1 MIREICDGE
10 EVNEQEL
17 VIDDD
22 ESVRR
27 AFQLLFQSADFD
39 VQAFCSAAEF
49 LEGASF
55 SDDSCIIL
63 DMRMPGM
70 IGLNLQKKLTSRKIR
85 IPVIVVSAY
94 DDARTRDLARE
105 LGAVA
110 SFRKPVDDQNR
121 IDAIEWAMGEKVKD
135 KQPAISGKWE

>member
-1 MIREICDGE
+1 MTDQCEDHF
-10 EVNEQEL
+10 
-17 VIDDD
+17 
-22 ESVRR
+22 SY
-27 AFQLLFQSADFD
+27 FFSQLILMF
-39 VQAFCSAAEF
+39 QAFCSAEEC
-49 LEGASF
+49 LESASF
-55 SDDSCIIL
+55 SGDNCIIL

-70 IGLNLQKKLTSRKIR
+70 TGLDLQKKLTSRKIR

-110 SFRKPVDDQNR
+110 SFRKPVDDQTR
-121 IDAIEWAMGEKVKD
+121 IHAIEWAMGEKVKD

>member
-1 MIREICDGE
+1 MAKKRNM
-10 EVNEQEL
+10 VY

-39 VQAFCSAAEF
+39 VQVFSSAEEF
-49 LEGASF
+49 IESAGP
-55 SDDSCIIL
+55 SDSSCIIL

-70 IGLNLQKKLTSRKIR
+70 IGLDLLKKLASRKIR
-85 IPVIVVSAY
+85 IPVIAVSAY
-94 DDARTRDLARE
+94 DDAPTRDLSRE

-110 SFRKPVDDQNR
+110 FFRTPVDDQAL
-121 IDAIEWAMGEKVKD
+121 IDAIEWAIGGERRKK
-135 KQPAISGKWE
+135 S